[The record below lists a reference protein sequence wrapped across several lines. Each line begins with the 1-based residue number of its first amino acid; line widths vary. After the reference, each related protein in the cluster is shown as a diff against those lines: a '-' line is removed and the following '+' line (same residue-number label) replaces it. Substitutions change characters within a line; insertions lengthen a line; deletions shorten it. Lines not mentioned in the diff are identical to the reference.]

1 MFGESFVNG
10 DKYDKLAEGY
20 YTVKALMNLADKY
33 NVELPI
39 CKGVYDILYE
49 KKEPRKTLEELFSR
63 NLKTE
68 F

>member
-1 MFGESFVNG
+1 M
-10 DKYDKLAEGY
+10 D
-20 YTVKALMNLADKY
+20 LADKY